1 MSTTITSSLI
11 REASYDTTRRTLTVV
26 LNTGR
31 SYTYQNVDQ
40 SVYQGLISAESAG
53 RFFNRNIVG
62 KFTTGS

>member
-11 REASYDTTRRTLTVV
+11 REASYDTSSRTLTVV
-26 LNTGR
+26 LTSGR

-62 KFTTGS
+62 RFTTGS

>member
-40 SVYQGLISAESAG
+40 SVYQGLISAESM
-53 RFFNRNIVG
+53 
-62 KFTTGS
+62 KFIP

>member
-11 REASYDTTRRTLTVV
+11 REASYDTSSRTLTVV

-40 SVYQGLISAESAG
+40 SVYQGLISADSAG
-53 RFFNRNIVG
+53 RFFNKNIVG

>member
-11 REASYDTTRRTLTVV
+11 REASYDTSRRTLTVV
-26 LNTGR
+26 LNSGR

-40 SVYQGLISAESAG
+40 SVYQGLVSAESAG